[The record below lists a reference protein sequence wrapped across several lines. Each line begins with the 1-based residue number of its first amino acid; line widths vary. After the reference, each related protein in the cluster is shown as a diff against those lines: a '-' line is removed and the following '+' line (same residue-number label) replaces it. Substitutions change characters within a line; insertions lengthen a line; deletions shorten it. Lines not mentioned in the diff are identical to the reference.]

1 MEETV
6 KGDISLMENGKIV
19 RFGSLYLDGKPSECG
34 DIYDHTSRI
43 TLGNTYPGQELL
55 WVERNGKYAALSPLL
70 LGVSWDTLNAC
81 GLAMGSS
88 IFIDG
93 EEYNCR
99 LPRFGNKPQSHNE
112 WEEFYLGLPKIEA
125 QLVQD
130 NTLSWGADICG
141 VYRSARSG
149 AGMSKWR
156 LVAKDC
162 QQTIY
167 AWRPV
172 LEPIVPALASIP
184 KGTLVRV
191 KFGDGSMLIDGVL
204 VGYSDYDLLLDIR
217 GPMPSATN
225 WYKPDRSGLMAVDPV
240 SYTHLTLPT
249 KA

>member
-1 MEETV
+1 MPV
-6 KGDISLMENGKIV
+6 
-19 RFGSLYLDGKPSECG
+19 
-34 DIYDHTSRI
+34 
-43 TLGNTYPGQELL
+43 
-55 WVERNGKYAALSPLL
+55 
-70 LGVSWDTLNAC
+70 
-81 GLAMGSS
+81 AMGSS
-88 IFIDG
+88 ILIDG

-99 LPRFGNKPQSHNE
+99 LPRFGNRPQSHNE

-125 QLVQD
+125 RLVQD

-191 KFGDGSMLIDGVL
+191 KFVDGSMLIDGVL
-204 VGYSDYDLLLDIR
+204 AGYSDYDLLLDIR

-225 WYKPDRSGLMAVDPV
+225 WYKPDRSGLMAVDRAGISEVFP
-240 SYTHLTLPT
+240 LRF
-249 KA
+249 K